1 MKRKFLI
8 ILLTLLSVICCV
20 AMFSACNVEN
30 SDSNGGTTNQTQQGG
45 GNQTPGGSQTETPS
59 GGGSSTTPGENNPT
73 PTPPEHTHEFSNVWS
88 SDDTTHWHAATCGH
102 TDKQDEA
109 PHTYVNGVCS
119 TCNHAH
125 ENHNYGNYTADDSN
139 HTHTCTVCQKSES
152 GAHTYVNG
160 VCSTCN
166 HAHEEHSFDNWVDKK
181 QPNCTEDGY
190 KEHTCSVCGKTEQQ
204 PLTHSGHN
212 YQNGVCQT
220 CGDVQGYI
228 AFKNL
233 QLNDDTAYGKVPANT
248 EYFSFID
255 EILYADGV
263 TYDVYTSRDC
273 KPESEIPSA
282 TPELEFG
289 DNTFYILA
297 RKGNDRK
304 LYTVTVRRRPVYTVN
319 FVTDGSAVD
328 SQSVEEDQ
336 NIVQPA
342 ATEKTGYTFQNWTLN
357 GNVVTFPYLVEEEI
371 PQTSKYTVNL
381 NAVFAANGYTVTLN
395 AAGGDLTENEQPV
408 TFDESYNFP
417 VPTRTGYTF
426 LGWFEGENQFTNA
439 EGASLE
445 NWTGTADTTLYAKWQ
460 ANQYT
465 VTLNKNLSAGGSV
478 SGGGDYAYD
487 SQVTITASTNNGYT
501 FVGWYKETEQVS
513 TELSYQFKMGLDV
526 TYTAKWIKVTLAKSY
541 TDAGTITSLDKTYKA
556 GESVTVT
563 AGATGLGYTWLG
575 WYNNETELTTDL
587 SYTFDMPDENVTYT
601 AKWKVNDEIS
611 NFIFTST
618 QDTCIISGLKDYGVD
633 TIIVPD
639 YVTKI
644 ISGAFKGCSNLKS
657 ITLPFVGESKNAT
670 TSSSTLFGYVFGTS
684 SYTGSTATKQYYSNL
699 LNNYVTYYIPNSLK
713 TVTITGGKIL
723 YGAFY
728 NCTSL
733 ESITIPDSV
742 TSIGWAAF
750 EGCTSLESVYI
761 TDLKSWCNIEFGNSD
776 ANPLHY
782 AHNLYLNN
790 NLVTNITADLLQG
803 VTEIKDYAF
812 YNCASLESIS
822 IPDSVT
828 SIGDDAFWSCTSL
841 ESVTIDNGVTSIG
854 RYAFGNCTA
863 EIKWGG
869 NPSIKEI
876 GDYAFANYKGT
887 SITIPDSVT
896 SIGKSAF
903 YNCTSLTSIT
913 LPNSV
918 TSIGMYAFGNCTA
931 EIKWGGNPSIKE
943 IGDYAFANYKGTSIT
958 IPDCVTYIG
967 WDAFYN
973 CTSLES
979 ITIPDSVTS
988 IGRYAF
994 YNCTSLGTVYW
1005 NAINCETAGDSY
1017 NPIFGGCTA
1026 LTNVYI
1032 GENVGSIPDYA
1043 FKNCTSLASITI
1055 PDSITSIG
1063 ERAFEDCKNL
1073 NAVYITDFTAWCNI
1087 KFGNYDA
1094 NPLYYAHNLYLNN
1107 NLVTELT
1114 AEMLQGV
1121 TKIKAYAFYGCTS
1134 LTSIT
1139 IPDSVTSI
1147 GGSAFYDCTRL
1158 TSITLPNSVTSIGM
1172 YAFGNCTAEIK
1183 WGGNPSIKEIG
1194 DYAFAN
1200 YKGTSITIP
1209 DGVTSIGERAFH
1221 GCTSLESVTIP
1232 DGVTSIG
1239 MFAFWE
1245 CTSLT
1250 SITIPDSVTSID
1262 YKAFDGCTSL
1272 ATVYYGG
1279 NQAQWNSI
1287 SIGSDNT
1294 DLKNATRYYFSETE
1308 PDEAKWAESKNWWH
1322 YDPVTGEI
1330 DIWKKD

>member
-1 MKRKFLI
+1 M
-8 ILLTLLSVICCV
+8 
-20 AMFSACNVEN
+20 
-30 SDSNGGTTNQTQQGG
+30 
-45 GNQTPGGSQTETPS
+45 
-59 GGGSSTTPGENNPT
+59 
-73 PTPPEHTHEFSNVWS
+73 
-88 SDDTTHWHAATCGH
+88 
-102 TDKQDEA
+102 
-109 PHTYVNGVCS
+109 NGVCS

-139 HTHTCTVCQKSES
+139 HTHTCTVCKKSVS
-152 GAHTYVNG
+152 TTHTYVNG

-289 DNTFYILA
+289 DNAFYILT

-445 NWTGTADTTLYAKWQ
+445 NWTGTTDTTLYAKWQ
-460 ANQYT
+460 VNQYT

-478 SGGGDYAYD
+478 SGGGDHAYD

-501 FVGWYKETEQVS
+501 WLGWYKGTEQVT

-526 TYTAKWIKVTLAKSY
+526 TYTAKWQMLP
-541 TDAGTITSLDKTYKA
+541 
-556 GESVTVT
+556 EME
-563 AGATGLGYTWLG
+563 
-575 WYNNETELTTDL
+575 N
-587 SYTFDMPDENVTYT
+587 FD
-601 AKWKVNDEIS
+601 
-611 NFIFTST
+611 FTST
-618 QDTCIISGLKDYGVD
+618 TTTCSVSGIKDKTVKE
-633 TIIVPD
+633 IIVPD
-639 YVTKI
+639 YVTEIK
-644 ISGAFKGCSNLKS
+644 SGTFKGCSKVES
-657 ITLPFVGESKNAT
+657 ITLPFVGGSIKTENNT
-670 TSSSTLFGYVFGTS
+670 YQYPFGYIFGTS
-684 SYTGSTATKQYYSNL
+684 SYESASAVEQNYYGNSTSSTTNS
-699 LNNYVTYYIPNSLK
+699 TYYIPNSLK
-713 TVTITGGKIL
+713 TVTITGGNIL

-733 ESITIPDSV
+733 ASITLPNSITSIGSYAFCNCTANIEWGDNPSITGIGNYAFSGYKGASITIPDSV
-742 TSIGWAAF
+742 TSIGHQAF
-750 EGCTSLESVYI
+750 KGCTSLESI
-761 TDLKSWCNIEFGNSD
+761 T
-776 ANPLHY
+776 
-782 AHNLYLNN
+782 
-790 NLVTNITADLLQG
+790 
-803 VTEIKDYAF
+803 
-812 YNCASLESIS
+812 

-841 ESVTIDNGVTSIG
+841 ESVYITDLKSWCNIEFGSSDANPLCYAHNLYLNDELVTNITADMLQGVTEIKDYAFRYCYSLTSITIGNGVTSIG
-854 RYAFGNCTA
+854 YGAFRY
-863 EIKWGG
+863 
-869 NPSIKEI
+869 
-876 GDYAFANYKGT
+876 
-887 SITIPDSVT
+887 
-896 SIGKSAF
+896 
-903 YNCTSLTSIT
+903 
-913 LPNSV
+913 
-918 TSIGMYAFGNCTA
+918 
-931 EIKWGGNPSIKE
+931 
-943 IGDYAFANYKGTSIT
+943 
-958 IPDCVTYIG
+958 
-967 WDAFYN
+967 

-988 IGRYAF
+988 IGSYAF
-994 YNCTSLGTVYW
+994 DGCKSLTG
-1005 NAINCETAGDSY
+1005 
-1017 NPIFGGCTA
+1017 
-1026 LTNVYI
+1026 
-1032 GENVGSIPDYA
+1032 
-1043 FKNCTSLASITI
+1043 
-1055 PDSITSIG
+1055 
-1063 ERAFEDCKNL
+1063 
-1073 NAVYITDFTAWCNI
+1073 VYITDIAAWCNI
-1087 KFGNYDA
+1087 EFSNYSA
-1094 NPLYYAHNLYLNN
+1094 NPLYCAHNLYLNN
-1107 NLVTELT
+1107 NLVIEIT

-1121 TKIKAYAFYGCTS
+1121 IGIKYATFYNCTS
-1134 LTSIT
+1134 LKSIT
-1139 IPDSVTSI
+1139 IPESVTSI
-1147 GGSAFYDCTRL
+1147 GDNAFY
-1158 TSITLPNSVTSIGM
+1158 
-1172 YAFGNCTAEIK
+1172 K
-1183 WGGNPSIKEIG
+1183 
-1194 DYAFAN
+1194 
-1200 YKGTSITIP
+1200 
-1209 DGVTSIGERAFH
+1209 
-1221 GCTSLESVTIP
+1221 
-1232 DGVTSIG
+1232 
-1239 MFAFWE
+1239 

-1250 SITIPDSVTSID
+1250 
-1262 YKAFDGCTSL
+1262 
-1272 ATVYYGG
+1272 TVYYGG

-1287 SIGSDNT
+1287 SIYNNT

-1308 PDEAKWAESKNWWH
+1308 PDEAKWAESDNWWH